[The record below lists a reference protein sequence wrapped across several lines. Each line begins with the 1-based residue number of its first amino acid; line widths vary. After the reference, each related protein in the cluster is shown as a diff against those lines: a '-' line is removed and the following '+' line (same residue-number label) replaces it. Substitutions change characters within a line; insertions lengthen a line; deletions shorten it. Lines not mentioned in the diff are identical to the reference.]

1 MNKLYLSELAQSD
14 LAEIKAY
21 IADELENPAAAI
33 ATVRKITKDI
43 RGLKD
48 YALMGAPLSSI
59 ADIQSDYRFV
69 VTGNYI
75 TFYRVYGNEV
85 YVDRVLYGRRDYLR
99 ILFSDM

>member
-21 IADELENPAAAI
+21 IADELENPSAAI
-33 ATVRKITKDI
+33 AAVRKITKDI

-59 ADIQSDYRFV
+59 ADIQSDYRFI

>member
-14 LAEIKAY
+14 LAEIKVY
-21 IADELENPAAAI
+21 IADELDNPAAAI
-33 ATVRKITKDI
+33 ATVRKIMKDI

-59 ADIQSDYRFV
+59 ANIQSDYRFI

-85 YVDRVLYGRRDYLR
+85 YIDRVLYGRRDYLR
-99 ILFSDM
+99 ILFSEM